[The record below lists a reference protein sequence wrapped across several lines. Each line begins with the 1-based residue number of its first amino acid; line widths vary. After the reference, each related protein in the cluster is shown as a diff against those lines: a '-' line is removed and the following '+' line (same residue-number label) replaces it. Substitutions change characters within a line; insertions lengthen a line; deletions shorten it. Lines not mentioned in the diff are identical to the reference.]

1 MDREWNDNQ
10 PIYRQ
15 LRDHVVAMML
25 DGVLKEGDPLPSVRM
40 VSAEYRVNP
49 LTVQK
54 AYQDLVD
61 ENLVEKRRGLGM
73 YINTGARQL
82 LLASERENFLKEQ
95 WPQIVATIHRLGLKA
110 EDLLKAAPT
119 VRGES

>member
-1 MDREWNDNQ
+1 MAIEWNDNQ

-25 DGVLKEGDPLPSVRM
+25 DGVLQEGDPLPSVRT

-82 LLASERENFLKEQ
+82 LLASERESFLKEQ
-95 WPQIVATIHRLGLKA
+95 WPQILATIQRLGLKA
-110 EDLLKAAPT
+110 DELLKATPSA
-119 VRGES
+119 RGEI

>member
-1 MDREWNDNQ
+1 
-10 PIYRQ
+10 
-15 LRDHVVAMML
+15 
-25 DGVLKEGDPLPSVRM
+25 
-40 VSAEYRVNP
+40 
-49 LTVQK
+49 
-54 AYQDLVD
+54 
-61 ENLVEKRRGLGM
+61 M